1 MSRINLILII
11 ASSAILYPQT
21 NIIQNIIKSTSSLN
35 TIEQKKISK
44 AKSHDRA
51 GLTKEADLIYS
62 QLFSESPSS
71 KQVFSAYKNFL
82 KKHKDWDRLINVSK
96 IYANSVSDGYNG
108 ELALADSYLIV
119 GEDNKA
125 YILFDELFELYESDP
140 KISKHLISKL
150 IYNNKIEYAERKIS
164 KIRQKYNTPD
174 FYSIDLGTVYFSK
187 MIYQKSLNEYML
199 YLSYNTDRAD
209 LVREKLMAFPDDD
222 NIKQM
227 IQEKLKSDYSKI
239 SNVILAEYYFTWENY
254 EKAFSLMINN
264 YLDEENLYDF
274 SIDMILVGK
283 FEYAEKILEHLLKS
297 NNKNMVEL
305 SIYQLATILES
316 QADLKIS
323 QLPISDKFIQNSFL
337 KINHMNNHLNLKS
350 NSITNAIVM
359 YDSLITNFNNVEAKF
374 KLTKLTSLINRDYE
388 QSITD
393 FEYLEKRAKSKD
405 IQFLS
410 SIEIIDLN
418 ILNNNIDK
426 ILIDKIQT
434 YKRKYKNDEYQA
446 LLDLKLNLIY
456 FYNKDFEAV
465 SKNLK
470 NKLKEISKESPY
482 YNDYLDGM
490 MLLMLFN
497 NNYDE
502 LSILSDAFL
511 SMAQGNIDIALKIL
525 ADLKE
530 SKNQVASNLSSYY
543 RSYIYT
549 YNTNYELAIEEMK
562 LIDGD
567 DIFSQLSKLLLA
579 EINDYIT
586 DDVNQAIDIYLYF
599 LENYESSIYY
609 EDIRLRLRELIG

>member
-1 MSRINLILII
+1 MNKINLILII
-11 ASSAILYPQT
+11 VCSTILYSQT
-21 NIIQNIIKSTSSLN
+21 NIIQNIVKSTRSLN

-44 AKSHDRA
+44 ARSHDKA

-62 QLFSESPSS
+62 QLFDENPSN
-71 KQVFSAYKNFL
+71 KQVFSAYKTFL
-82 KKHKDWDRLINVSK
+82 QKHKNWDKLIDISK
-96 IYANSVSDGYNG
+96 AHANSIESGHHG
-108 ELALADSYLIV
+108 KLSLADSYLIV

-125 YILFDELFELYESDP
+125 YSLFDELFELYESDL

-274 SIDMILVGK
+274 SIDMILVEE
-283 FEYAEKILEHLLKS
+283 FEYAEKILGHLLKS

-359 YDSLITNFNNVEAKF
+359 YDSLIANFNNVEAKF

-511 SMAQGNIDIALKIL
+511 SMAQGDIDIALKIL

>member
-1 MSRINLILII
+1 MNKINLILII
-11 ASSAILYPQT
+11 VCSTILYSQT
-21 NIIQNIIKSTSSLN
+21 NIIQNIVKSTRSLN

-44 AKSHDRA
+44 ARSHDKA

-62 QLFSESPSS
+62 QLFDENPSN
-71 KQVFSAYKNFL
+71 KQVFSAYKTFL
-82 KKHKDWDRLINVSK
+82 QKHKNWDKLIDISK
-96 IYANSVSDGYNG
+96 AHANSIESGHHG
-108 ELALADSYLIV
+108 KLSLADSYLIV

-125 YILFDELFELYESDP
+125 YSLFDELFELYESDL

-164 KIRQKYNTPD
+164 RIRQKYNTPD

-274 SIDMILVGK
+274 SIDMILVEE
-283 FEYAEKILEHLLKS
+283 FEYAEKILGHLLKS

-359 YDSLITNFNNVEAKF
+359 YDSLIANFNNVEAKF

-511 SMAQGNIDIALKIL
+511 SMAQGDIDIALKIL

-549 YNTNYELAIEEMK
+549 YNANYELAIEEMK

>member
-511 SMAQGNIDIALKIL
+511 SMAQGDIDIALKIL

>member
-1 MSRINLILII
+1 
-11 ASSAILYPQT
+11 
-21 NIIQNIIKSTSSLN
+21 
-35 TIEQKKISK
+35 
-44 AKSHDRA
+44 
-51 GLTKEADLIYS
+51 
-62 QLFSESPSS
+62 
-71 KQVFSAYKNFL
+71 
-82 KKHKDWDRLINVSK
+82 
-96 IYANSVSDGYNG
+96 
-108 ELALADSYLIV
+108 
-119 GEDNKA
+119 
-125 YILFDELFELYESDP
+125 
-140 KISKHLISKL
+140 
-150 IYNNKIEYAERKIS
+150 
-164 KIRQKYNTPD
+164 
-174 FYSIDLGTVYFSK
+174 
-187 MIYQKSLNEYML
+187 
-199 YLSYNTDRAD
+199 
-209 LVREKLMAFPDDD
+209 
-222 NIKQM
+222 
-227 IQEKLKSDYSKI
+227 
-239 SNVILAEYYFTWENY
+239 AEYYFTWENY

-359 YDSLITNFNNVEAKF
+359 YDSLIANFNNVEAKF

-465 SKNLK
+465 AKNLK
-470 NKLKEISKESPY
+470 NKLKEISKESP
-482 YNDYLDGM
+482 
-490 MLLMLFN
+490 
-497 NNYDE
+497 
-502 LSILSDAFL
+502 
-511 SMAQGNIDIALKIL
+511 
-525 ADLKE
+525 
-530 SKNQVASNLSSYY
+530 
-543 RSYIYT
+543 
-549 YNTNYELAIEEMK
+549 
-562 LIDGD
+562 
-567 DIFSQLSKLLLA
+567 
-579 EINDYIT
+579 
-586 DDVNQAIDIYLYF
+586 
-599 LENYESSIYY
+599 
-609 EDIRLRLRELIG
+609 

>member
-1 MSRINLILII
+1 MNKINLILII
-11 ASSAILYPQT
+11 VCSTILYSQT
-21 NIIQNIIKSTSSLN
+21 NIIQNIVKSTRSLN

-44 AKSHDRA
+44 ARSHDKA

-62 QLFSESPSS
+62 QLFDENPSN
-71 KQVFSAYKNFL
+71 KQVFSAYKTFL
-82 KKHKDWDRLINVSK
+82 QKHKNWDKLIDISK
-96 IYANSVSDGYNG
+96 AHANSIESGHHG
-108 ELALADSYLIV
+108 KLSLADSYLIV

-125 YILFDELFELYESDP
+125 YSLFDELFELYESDL

-164 KIRQKYNTPD
+164 RIRQKYNTPD

-274 SIDMILVGK
+274 SIDMILVEE
-283 FEYAEKILEHLLKS
+283 FEYAEKILGHLLKS

-359 YDSLITNFNNVEAKF
+359 YDSLIANFNNVEAKF

-490 MLLMLFN
+490 MILMLFN

-511 SMAQGNIDIALKIL
+511 SMAQGDIDIALKIL

-549 YNTNYELAIEEMK
+549 YNANYELAIEEMK